1 MSTPSPFPARCARIA
16 ASGRFQGFIIAVI
29 LANAAL
35 IGLETSAD
43 LMARV
48 GPALLLGNAVIQ
60 GIFLVE
66 IAVRLCAYWPRP
78 HRFFTDGWNVFD
90 FLVVA
95 VSLLPAAG
103 AFATVSRLAR
113 LLRVTRLVSVSPDLR
128 LIVQTMLRSVPSMG
142 HVSMLLGLLV
152 YVYGVLGFYLFRPHD
167 PAHWGSL
174 GTALMSVFQLL
185 TLEGWV
191 EMQRALLP
199 ALPWAWLYFASFVIV
214 GVFIIINLFIA
225 VVLNNLEQTRA
236 RERAAQLSGDDLLE
250 RVRRMRTDIA
260 DLETV
265 LEQRRLHAPDR

>member
-1 MSTPSPFPARCARIA
+1 MSNPITFPARCARIA

-43 LMARV
+43 LMARF
-48 GPALLLGNAVIQ
+48 GPMLLLGNAVIQ
-60 GIFLVE
+60 GIFLIE
-66 IAVRLCAYWPRP
+66 IAVRLCATWPRP

-95 VSLLPAAG
+95 VSLLPVAG
-103 AFATVSRLAR
+103 PFATVSRLAR

-128 LIVQTMLRSVPSMG
+128 LIVQTMLRSIPSMG
-142 HVSMLLGLLV
+142 HVSILLGLLV
-152 YVYGVLGFYLFRPHD
+152 YVYGVLGFYLFSPHD

-174 GTALMSVFQLL
+174 GTSLMSVFQLL

-199 ALPWAWLYFASFVIV
+199 AVPWAWIYFASFVIV
-214 GVFIIINLFIA
+214 GVFIVINLFIA

-250 RVRRMRTDIA
+250 RVRRMRADIA

-265 LEQRRLHAPDR
+265 LEQQRLHAPGR